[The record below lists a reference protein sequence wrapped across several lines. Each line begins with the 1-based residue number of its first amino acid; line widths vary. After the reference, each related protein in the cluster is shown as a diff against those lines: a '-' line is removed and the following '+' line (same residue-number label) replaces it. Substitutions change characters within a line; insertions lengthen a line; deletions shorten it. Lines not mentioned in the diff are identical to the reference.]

1 MCYGFT
7 LSGPEFSREAWL
19 SVKNTL
25 GLDFPNLPYLID
37 GDIKITQSNAILR
50 YIARKYNL
58 CGSTEAERIL
68 VDMLECEAMDFR
80 NGFVRVCYNPAMESL
95 RDDYIKNVKQ
105 KIKRFSDFLGEKQWF
120 AGGQITYVD
129 FVLYELLDQHRLF
142 EPTLLDDF
150 ANIKAFLDRF
160 EALQA
165 IRDYM
170 QSGEYMQRPVNN
182 KSAQWK

>member
-1 MCYGFT
+1 
-7 LSGPEFSREAWL
+7 
-19 SVKNTL
+19 
-25 GLDFPNLPYLID
+25 
-37 GDIKITQSNAILR
+37 
-50 YIARKYNL
+50 
-58 CGSTEAERIL
+58 
-68 VDMLECEAMDFR
+68 MDFR

-150 ANIKAFLDRF
+150 ANTKVT
-160 EALQA
+160 E
-165 IRDYM
+165 
-170 QSGEYMQRPVNN
+170 
-182 KSAQWK
+182 